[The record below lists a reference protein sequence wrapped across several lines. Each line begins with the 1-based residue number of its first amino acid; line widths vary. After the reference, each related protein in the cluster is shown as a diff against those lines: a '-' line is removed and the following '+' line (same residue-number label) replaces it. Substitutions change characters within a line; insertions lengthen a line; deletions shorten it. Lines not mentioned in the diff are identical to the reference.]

1 MVSLKSK
8 LLSTVTFALQ
18 DVRFRKP
25 HAQLD
30 QRTDRRLIG
39 VVAMMTRNRPW
50 KGWVR

>member
-8 LLSTVTFALQ
+8 LRSTVTCALQ

-39 VVAMMTRNRPW
+39 VLAMMTRNRPW